1 MHILKFKNY
10 EDFFKKSDLNYYIF
24 CFLVF
29 LFLYYLV
36 LKFIFPG
43 YFYPLIPHHSDML
56 DYPYDIKSIS
66 GGTLFL
72 RGSRPVGLLLTG
84 IFGIFGYKGVII
96 SGILFSIGSLL
107 IIIKIYEIEMSLKP
121 SLFAIITY
129 GLALFSNS
137 GFYLNYSYDI
147 YDTYALFL
155 ALTSILMFYYIENK
169 NYSITMYILISIG
182 ILSSFMCKETY
193 PISLGTFFLYKAI
206 FSKNKESRGSAIKI
220 LMATLLAF
228 VIVMIQSSYAGS
240 AFVSF
245 AKNSSDA
252 YHTSFELP
260 KILEIFQYYLRG
272 FANFP
277 LILIMVISLLGLYI
291 NNKCEIGKYAIWIFC
306 GITAYIP
313 YSLLPNHVIP
323 HYYYVGAPM
332 GYSVLLLLN
341 YPNCKMNNN
350 RKFIFN
356 TVLTLITTVLLT
368 FSIIENSQ
376 DNYNLSK
383 WWLGNESAMKRT
395 IDSIDEINSSVYD
408 GDKILV
414 VGLENTVETI
424 FRSLWYIDNKIDKDV
439 FFSVITS
446 EPAFTGKFGNKSEYL
461 IESNTIKS
469 EYDVII
475 NYAGNKFSLN
485 RMS

>member
-1 MHILKFKNY
+1 MHIFKFKNHK
-10 EDFFKKSDLNYYIF
+10 EFFKKSDLNYYIF
-24 CFLVF
+24 CFFVLLV
-29 LFLYYLV
+29 LYYLV

-43 YFYPLIPHHSDML
+43 YFNPLIPHHSDML

-66 GGTLFL
+66 VSSIFL
-72 RGSRPVGLLLTG
+72 RGSRPVGLILTG
-84 IFGIFGYKGVII
+84 VFGIFGYKSVII
-96 SGILFSIGSLL
+96 SGILLSIGSLL
-107 IIIKIYEIEMSLKP
+107 IIIKIYEIEMKLKP
-121 SLFAIITY
+121 SLFAIIIY

-155 ALTSILMFYYIENK
+155 ALTSILMFYYIGNK
-169 NYSITMYILISIG
+169 KNKRLMFILISIV
-182 ILSSFMCKETY
+182 ILASFMCKETY
-193 PISLGTFFLYKAI
+193 PISLGTFFLYKAV
-206 FSKNKESRGSAIKI
+206 FSKNKENRENAVKI
-220 LMATLLAF
+220 LI
-228 VIVMIQSSYAGS
+228 VIVFSFILVMIQSSYAGS

-245 AKNSSDA
+245 TKNSSDA
-252 YHTSFELP
+252 YHTSFELS
-260 KILEIFQYYLRG
+260 KIFEILKYYLIG

-277 LILIMVISLLGLYI
+277 LILVMVVSLLGI
-291 NNKCEIGKYAIWIFC
+291 SIKNKYEIGEYAIWLLV
-306 GITAYIP
+306 GIMAYIP
-313 YSLLPNHVIP
+313 YSILPNHVIP
-323 HYYYVGAPM
+323 HYYYIGAPM

-446 EPAFTGKFGNKSEYL
+446 EPAFTGKIGNKSEYL
-461 IESNTIKS
+461 IESNAIKS

-475 NYAGNKFSLN
+475 NYAGDKFSLN